1 MMVMMMMMMMV
12 MVMVMMMMMMMM
24 MVMVM
29 MIMMM
34 MMMVVYESFLHK
46 MHIILCWK
54 MKNLRVQADS
64 TKNSVPGSVQGKHA
78 PVFSF
83 ITQ

>member
-1 MMVMMMMMMMV
+1 MILLVKVMMMVMMMV
-12 MVMVMMMMMMMM
+12 VVMMMKM

-29 MIMMM
+29 MTMMM

-64 TKNSVPGSVQGKHA
+64 TKNSVAGSVQGKHA